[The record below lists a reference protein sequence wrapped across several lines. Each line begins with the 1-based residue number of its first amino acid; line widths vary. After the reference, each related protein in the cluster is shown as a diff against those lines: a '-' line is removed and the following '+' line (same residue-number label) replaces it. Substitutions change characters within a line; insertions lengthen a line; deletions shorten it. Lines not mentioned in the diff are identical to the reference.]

1 MYAVY
6 WPNVI
11 LFALLF
17 LAFPIYVV
25 YRLQTI
31 SRKLSR
37 IEQQLLDQ
45 KRAEIKAENARIAKS
60 QEPPTA

>member
-1 MYAVY
+1 MGAIH
-6 WPNVI
+6 WPNAI

-17 LAFPIYVV
+17 LAFPVYVI

-37 IEQQLLDQ
+37 VEQLLLDQ
-45 KRAEIKAENARIAKS
+45 KRAELKAENARSAKS
-60 QEPPTA
+60 QEPPSA